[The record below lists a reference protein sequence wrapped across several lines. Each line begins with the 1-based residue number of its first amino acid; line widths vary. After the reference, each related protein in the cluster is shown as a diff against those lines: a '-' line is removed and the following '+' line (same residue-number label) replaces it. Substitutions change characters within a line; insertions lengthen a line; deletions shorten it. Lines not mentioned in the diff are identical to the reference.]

1 MCIRDRCALLSW
13 RPGEADPGSIT
24 DADAA
29 RLLLAESFSMIG
41 AAFNTTA
48 VGDQFVRQSSS
59 RAATIRCNAYTYGRV
74 ALLGDAAHS
83 TGGASGQ
90 GGGGAAGLTLTSAS
104 TAVLLEPALQP
115 GIEQQA
121 AGRISR
127 LGQTK
132 TAKVVRLIVK
142 DTVEE
147 KIMEW
152 SARRVEDGT
161 SRRGGAA
168 LKLNDFVQLGIV

>member
-1 MCIRDRCALLSW
+1 MSLSGSPDAKREAL
-13 RPGEADPGSIT
+13 RRFK
-24 DADAA
+24 DATV
-29 RLLLAESFSMIG
+29 LLVPL
-41 AAFNTTA
+41 
-48 VGDQFVRQSSS
+48 
-59 RAATIRCNAYTYGRV
+59 Y
-74 ALLGDAAHS
+74 
-83 TGGASGQ
+83 GGASGQ

-104 TAVLLEPALQP
+104 TAILLEPALQP